1 MARWSDRRTGQ
12 GGGRGK
18 KASQPQG
25 EEGRLRSILDAGLRA
40 FARQGFA
47 QTPVAEV
54 AAAAGVASGTVIY
67 HFQTKENLLFILA
80 WECLHMLYR
89 RCSTAVAGAPP
100 GPDRVLAYVDA
111 YFDYLR
117 QEPDRI
123 LLLLKTQ
130 PRELSEITLAPGLD
144 ILTLWQGSRR
154 LLVDAFSESLA
165 DNPTEGAE
173 PERLAVSLLAHLSGA
188 AWLHLFFNEDLEGMR
203 ESARGVAR
211 SLSSGLG
218 RS

>member
-12 GGGRGK
+12 AGGRGK
-18 KASQPQG
+18 KSAQPLG
-25 EEGRLRSILDAGLRA
+25 EEGRLRAILDAGLRA

-80 WECLHMLYR
+80 WECLHLLYR
-89 RCSTAVAGAPP
+89 RCSSAVAEAAP
-100 GPDRVLAYVDA
+100 GPDQVLAYVDA
-111 YFDYLR
+111 YFEFLR
-117 QEPDRI
+117 EEPDRI

-144 ILTLWQGSRR
+144 ILTLWQSCRR
-154 LLVDAFSESLA
+154 LLVDAFSE
-165 DNPTEGAE
+165 NPAGSGE
-173 PERLAVSLLAHLSGA
+173 PERLAISLLAHLSGA

-203 ESARGVAR
+203 TTARDVAR
-211 SLSSGLG
+211 TLVPGP
-218 RS
+218 RP